1 MLHVLEC
8 YLNKCTDPNFLLIS
22 FYFLAFLIGRF
33 SGNLQIM
40 NLVDIYVYFISK
52 ILSQIYKH
60 RLGQKASVGIMK
72 SDRDTDLVK

>member
-1 MLHVLEC
+1 
-8 YLNKCTDPNFLLIS
+8 
-22 FYFLAFLIGRF
+22 
-33 SGNLQIM
+33 M